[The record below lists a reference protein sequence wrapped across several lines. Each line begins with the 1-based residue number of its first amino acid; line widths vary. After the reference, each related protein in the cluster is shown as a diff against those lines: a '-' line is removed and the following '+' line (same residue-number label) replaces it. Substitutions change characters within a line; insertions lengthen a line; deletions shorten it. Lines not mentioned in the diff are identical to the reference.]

1 MDTVGDFITCIRNAG
16 MAHHEKLDVP
26 SSGVRQGIAEVLRER
41 GYIRS
46 FKVVPD
52 GRQGVMRVYLR
63 YDAKGRHV
71 ISKIQRLSRPG
82 LRRYVGFDDI
92 PKVRSGFGLAV
103 LSTNKGILSDTQA
116 RDQKVGG
123 ELLFQVW

>member
-1 MDTVGDFITCIRNAG
+1 MDTVADFITCIRNAG
-16 MAHHEKLDVP
+16 QAHHEKLDVP
-26 SSGVRQGIAEVLRER
+26 SSGVRQGVAEVLRER

-52 GRQGVMRVYLR
+52 GRQGMMRVYLR
-63 YDAKGRHV
+63 YDSKGRHM

-82 LRRYVGFDDI
+82 LRKYVGFNDI
-92 PKVRSGFGLAV
+92 PQVRSGFGLAV
-103 LSTNKGILSDTQA
+103 LSTNKGILSGEQA
-116 RDQKVGG
+116 REHKVGG